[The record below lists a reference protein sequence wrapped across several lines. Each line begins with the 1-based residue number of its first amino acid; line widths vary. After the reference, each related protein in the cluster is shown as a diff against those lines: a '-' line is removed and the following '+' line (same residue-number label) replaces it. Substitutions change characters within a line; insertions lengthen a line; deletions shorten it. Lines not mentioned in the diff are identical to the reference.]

1 MKAMAKII
9 TTIIVLLLVGCSA
22 ANMVVSPYSNLEIKT
37 GFNVNPDMNGRP
49 SPVVVYVLE
58 LTSDTLFTSQDFF
71 SLYENTAQTLGP
83 DLVNKT
89 ELYLSPGQ
97 KTLYESTMK
106 PSVEYIGIVVAYR
119 DIENANWRKVIKVD
133 RKGYNTYELSLDE
146 LSLAIK

>member
-1 MKAMAKII
+1 MKSIAKVI
-9 TTIIVLLLVGCSA
+9 TTIIVFLLMGCSA

-37 GFNVNPDMNGRP
+37 AFNVNPDMNGRP

-97 KTLYESTMK
+97 NTLYESTMK

>member
-1 MKAMAKII
+1 MKAIAKVI
-9 TTIIVLLLVGCSA
+9 TTIIVFLLMGCSA

-37 GFNVNPDMNGRP
+37 GFNANPDMNGRP

-97 KTLYESTMK
+97 NTLYESTMK

>member
-1 MKAMAKII
+1 MKSIAKVI
-9 TTIIVLLLVGCSA
+9 TTIIVFLLMGCSA

-49 SPVVVYVLE
+49 SPVVVYVFE

-97 KTLYESTMK
+97 NTLYESTMK

>member
-1 MKAMAKII
+1 MKSIAKVI
-9 TTIIVLLLVGCSA
+9 TTIIVFLLMGCSA

-89 ELYLSPGQ
+89 ELYLSPG
-97 KTLYESTMK
+97 KNTLYESTMK

>member
-1 MKAMAKII
+1 MKIMVRIM
-9 TTIIVLLLVGCSA
+9 TIFFMSLLVGCSA
-22 ANMVVSPYSNLEIKT
+22 ANMVVSPYSNLKISA

-71 SLYENTAQTLGP
+71 SLYENTAETLGP
-83 DLVNKT
+83 DLVNKA

-97 KTLYESTMK
+97 TTLYESTME
-106 PSVEYIGIVVAYR
+106 PSVEYIGIVIAYR
-119 DIENANWRKVIKVD
+119 DIENANWRKVIQVD
-133 RKGYNTYELSLDE
+133 RKGYNTYELLLDD

>member
-1 MKAMAKII
+1 MKSIAKVI
-9 TTIIVLLLVGCSA
+9 TTIIVFLLMGCSA

-49 SPVVVYVLE
+49 SPVVAYVLE

-97 KTLYESTMK
+97 NTLYESTMK

>member
-1 MKAMAKII
+1 MKSIAKVI
-9 TTIIVLLLVGCSA
+9 TIIIVFLLMGCSA

-97 KTLYESTMK
+97 NTLYESTMK